1 MFGLK
6 KNDFGNALA
15 QAKKKSQ
22 AQEDGS
28 LDRYLSLIDKGIFEM
43 SLLTN
48 GFNQNKSSFSKA
60 ASYFEQA
67 IALKSLR
74 PEAYYYL
81 SWLFSFIDEL
91 EKARIYYNICFS
103 IDKDFKGLS
112 QLSKVI

>member
-22 AQEDGS
+22 AQEDTS
-28 LDRYLSLIDKGIFEM
+28 LERYHNLIEKGVFEM
-43 SLLTN
+43 SLLTSS
-48 GFNQNKSSFSKA
+48 FNQNKQSFGIA

-67 IALKSLR
+67 IAIKSMR

-81 SWLFSFIDEL
+81 AWLFSFIDEV

-112 QLSKVI
+112 QLSKVL